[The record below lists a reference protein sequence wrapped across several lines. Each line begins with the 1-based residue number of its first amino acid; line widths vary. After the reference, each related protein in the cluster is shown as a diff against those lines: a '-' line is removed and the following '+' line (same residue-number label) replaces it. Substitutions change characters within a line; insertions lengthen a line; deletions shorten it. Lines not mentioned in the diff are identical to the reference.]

1 MSSSS
6 NTITLQLPEF
16 LYQRLLNTAQATD
29 RSIESVMLHALQIG
43 SPPNW
48 SDVPEEFQADL
59 AALDKLEDQALWP
72 IAQGQKTS
80 EEMERHYWLLEQKQE
95 RSLTEVE
102 QVELNQLKLAADR
115 FMLRKAHAAA
125 LLKWRGHTV
134 PKMTG

>member
-1 MSSSS
+1 MSLPS

-29 RSIESVMLHALQIG
+29 RSLESVMLHALKIG

-48 SDVPEEFQADL
+48 LDVPEEFQADL

-72 IAQGQKTS
+72 IAQGQKAD
-80 EEMERHYWLLEQKQE
+80 EEMDRHYWLLEQNQE
-95 RSLTEVE
+95 RSLTEAE

-134 PKMTG
+134 PRATA